1 MEDLN
6 KLNPKKIKKYQ
17 SSVETFLDKL
27 RVGSGQN
34 IKYTHVSMGEHF
46 TGKFM
51 LDKKQSKE
59 LIKMYSEAI
68 EYGITFNIAEKPKD
82 YGPLII
88 DIDFEL
94 PIEDYKE
101 GTRLYNNK
109 MIFEIINSYREVA
122 REYLDLESKELVAS
136 VFEKPKPT
144 IKISTVKD
152 GIHIIFHGITAHFKL
167 RYLIRNHVVK
177 RLTDNSL
184 FTGFTKSINDI
195 IDKAVVN
202 TNCWLLPGSKK
213 KDGQLYELKTIYDDQ
228 NISIDITKTLQDK
241 YKMIRLYSLQDKLRS
256 EENSSTYLEDVSIE
270 DIEEEYSKI
279 CEKPHNNTNNY
290 SDKPVSENK
299 EDEIRRAKFLVSLL
313 SDNRNDSFE
322 SWIKIGWALHN
333 IDPSLLST
341 WIEYSKRSSKFKEG
355 ECEEKW
361 YRMRD
366 EGLTIRSLMYWAEE
380 DNYQKYHEFIKQ
392 EFAEVLNKSLD
403 GSTYFV
409 AKALHTKFME
419 KFICAS
425 MKSNLWYE
433 FRNHKWVP
441 VHDGYTLKKEIS
453 ESFVN
458 EYSQL
463 VSKFS
468 IKSTKL
474 TGVEKDEAQQKV
486 SRIQKIVEKLMNISF
501 KEKIMKEAT
510 ILFFDPEFEKK
521 LDENYDLIAF
531 NNGVYDL
538 LNSEFREGRPDDYLS
553 RSTNV
558 DYHPFTENNVYTEKM
573 FKFFREILPNE
584 AVRKYLLLSLATC
597 VAGHNKEEKCRIV
610 TGSGSNG
617 KSLLFSLV
625 QQALGDYYISCPITI
640 ITRKRNSSNSAS
652 PELLRM
658 KGVRCGCFQETDD
671 GEKLNV
677 GILKEITGNDSF
689 MVRGLYSDPIEIKPQ
704 VKFFLACNQLPEVPS
719 TDGGTWRRLR
729 VVDFKSKFT
738 ENPVKQNEF
747 LIDNTLKQKIKEWA
761 PLFASYMIH
770 LYINEYKTMSYLTE
784 PDEVKY
790 STENY
795 KAEND
800 HYAEYFVRRIIVT
813 GKKSDSINVKTMY
826 EDFKSW
832 FKGSRDG
839 GRVPAQVELN
849 KYMYERLGE
858 PKSNKWKGY
867 TFNNND
873 DDQDKEGD
881 SDDDN
886 EEKSSLDC

>member
-6 KLNPKKIKKYQ
+6 KLNPKKIRKYQ
-17 SSVETFLDKL
+17 ESIESYLNKL
-27 RVGSGQN
+27 RVGPGQN
-34 IKYTHVSMGEHF
+34 IKYTHVSMGEQF

-51 LDKKQSKE
+51 LDKKQIKE
-59 LIKMYSEAI
+59 FNKLYSEAI
-68 EYGITFNIAEKPKD
+68 EYGVTFNIAEKPKD

-88 DIDFEL
+88 DIDLEL

-101 GTRLYNNK
+101 DSRLYNNE
-109 MIFEIINSYREVA
+109 MIFEIINSYRIVSKQ
-122 REYLDLESKELVAS
+122 YLDLESKEIVAS

-144 IKISTVKD
+144 KKILTVKD
-152 GIHIIFHGITAHFKL
+152 GVHIIFHGITAHFKL
-167 RYLIRNHVVK
+167 RYLIRNNVVK
-177 RLTDNSL
+177 MLTDNKL
-184 FTGFTKSINDI
+184 FKGFTKSINDI

-202 TNCWLLPGSKK
+202 TNCWLLTGSKK

-228 NISIDITKTLQDK
+228 DNIIDITKTLKDK
-241 YKMIRLYSLQDKLRS
+241 YKMIKLYSIQDKMRS
-256 EENSSTYLEDVSIE
+256 EENASTYLEDVTLES
-270 DIEEEYSKI
+270 IEEEYSKI
-279 CEKPHNNTNNY
+279 GEKQLNNIINHY
-290 SDKPVSENK
+290 DKPISENK
-299 EDEIRRAKFLVSLL
+299 EDEIRKAKYLVTLL
-313 SDNRNDSFE
+313 SDCRNDSFE

-333 IDPSLLST
+333 IDTSLLST
-341 WIEYSKRSSKFKEG
+341 WIEYSKQSSKFKEG
-355 ECEEKW
+355 ECDEKW

-392 EFAEVLNKSLD
+392 EFSEILNKSLD

-409 AKALHTKFME
+409 AKALHTKFMD

-463 VSKFS
+463 VSKYS
-468 IKSTKL
+468 LKSTKL
-474 TGVEKDEAQQKV
+474 AGLEKDEAQQKV

-538 LNSEFREGRPDDYLS
+538 LNNEFREGRPDDYLS

-558 DYHPFTENNVYTEKM
+558 DYQIFDDKNAYAEKM
-573 FKFFREILPNE
+573 FKFFKEILPNE
-584 AVRKYLLLSLATC
+584 SVRNYLLLSLATC

-729 VVDFKSKFT
+729 VIDFKSKFT
-738 ENPVKQNEF
+738 ENPTKTNEF

-770 LYINEYKTMSYLTE
+770 LYVTEYKKMSYLTE

-790 STENY
+790 STESY

-800 HYAEYFVRRIIVT
+800 HYAEYFINRIIIT
-813 GKKSDSINVKTMY
+813 NKKSDSILVKDMY
-826 EDFKSW
+826 DDFKSW

-849 KYMYERLGE
+849 KYLYERIGE
-858 PKSNKWKGY
+858 PKSNKWRGY
-867 TFNNND
+867 IFNNND
-873 DDQDKEGD
+873 DINKSD
-881 SDDDN
+881 SDDEN
-886 EEKSSLDC
+886 EEKSALDC